1 MVMRMLTRT
10 GAALLAIAILALAGV
25 GAICVRDLSDRVV
38 VEHAPRAAKVV
49 TAPSAVPTP
58 SVGPSPTPTP
68 APPSSVLIQTVPFT
82 VQAPNGVWAGHED
95 YCEAAATYMVGE
107 YFSGDHRANIPPDEA
122 NTAMTRIVSWERAT
136 FPGQL
141 NLSLADIIQVGA
153 QFYGLKGQI
162 VPASFQTIEQET
174 AAGLPVIIPVMT
186 HGGPGNSPIFAG
198 YGAENVYHVIVIVGY
213 NAPQHLVVTNDAGV
227 SQGLQLAYQWS
238 VLQQANLAQTQVTTD
253 ASGSAVPQQ
262 GAVMLVFSR

>member
-1 MVMRMLTRT
+1 MLTKT
-10 GAALLAIAILALAGV
+10 GAVFLVIAILALAGV
-25 GAICVRDLSDRVV
+25 GAIGVRDLSNRVV
-38 VEHAPRAAKVV
+38 VKHAPAAAKVV
-49 TAPSAVPTP
+49 TAPTATATPTAD
-58 SVGPSPTPTP
+58 PSPTPTP
-68 APPSSVLIQTVPFT
+68 APPQSVLIQTVPFT

-95 YCEAAATYMVGE
+95 YCEAAATYMVGQ
-107 YFSGDHRANIPPDEA
+107 YFAGDHRANIPPAEA
-122 NTAMTRIVSWERAT
+122 DAAMGRIVAWERQN

-141 NLSLADIIQVGA
+141 NLSLADMIQVGA

-186 HGGPGNSPIFAG
+186 HGGPGNTPIFAD
-198 YGAENVYHVIVIVGY
+198 YGADNVYHVIVVVGY

-238 VLQQANLAQTQVTTD
+238 VLQTANLAQTQLTVD
-253 ASGSAVPQQ
+253 GSGSAVPQQ